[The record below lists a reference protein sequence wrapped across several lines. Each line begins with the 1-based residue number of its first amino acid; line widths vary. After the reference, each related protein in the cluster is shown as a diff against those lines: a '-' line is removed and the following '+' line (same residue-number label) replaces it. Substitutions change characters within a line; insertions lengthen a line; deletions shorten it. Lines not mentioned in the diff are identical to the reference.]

1 MVNYFSF
8 KFISNISLKFSF
20 IIYYVLILI
29 YIYSQVRIFKL
40 YEPNGADINIDNTV
54 LDPIRY

>member
-54 LDPIRY
+54 LDP